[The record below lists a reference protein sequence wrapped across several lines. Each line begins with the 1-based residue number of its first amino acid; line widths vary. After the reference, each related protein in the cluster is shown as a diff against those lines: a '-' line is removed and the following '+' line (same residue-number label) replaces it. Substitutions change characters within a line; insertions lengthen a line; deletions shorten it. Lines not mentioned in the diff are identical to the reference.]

1 MFPTLK
7 LTGTHKLTLQTSQN
21 PLQTRL
27 TSDVDTISSNLDPD
41 TEFWQDLDPDSRVII
56 KVLNKNVKNN
66 TGRVQTN
73 FFVR

>member
-1 MFPTLK
+1 M
-7 LTGTHKLTLQTSQN
+7 
-21 PLQTRL
+21 
-27 TSDVDTISSNLDPD
+27 DTISSNLDPD

-56 KVLNKNVKNN
+56 KVLNKNIKNN

>member
-41 TEFWQDLDPDSRVII
+41 SRVII
-56 KVLNKNVKNN
+56 KVLNKNVNN
-66 TGRVQTN
+66 TSRGQTN